1 MKMNYMHLVDSIPTI
16 VELPD
21 SQISNFI
28 NMAINDCGYKGTT
41 EYLIVNYVHPLSL
54 KAKAAASQADS
65 PKWRQ
70 AMDGQFADEYWE

>member
-1 MKMNYMHLVDSIPTI
+1 MTLKYMHLTDSIPTI

-41 EYLIVNYVHPLSL
+41 EYLIVNYVHPLFL
-54 KAKAAASQADS
+54 KYKSAAGQANNPNWWQS
-65 PKWRQ
+65 
-70 AMDGQFADEYWE
+70 MDGQFAD

>member
-1 MKMNYMHLVDSIPTI
+1 MTLKYMHLADSIPTI

-41 EYLIVNYVHPLSL
+41 EYLIVNYVHTFFL
-54 KAKAAASQADS
+54 KAKAAASQADNLN
-65 PKWRQ
+65 WRQ
-70 AMDGQFADEYWE
+70 AMDG